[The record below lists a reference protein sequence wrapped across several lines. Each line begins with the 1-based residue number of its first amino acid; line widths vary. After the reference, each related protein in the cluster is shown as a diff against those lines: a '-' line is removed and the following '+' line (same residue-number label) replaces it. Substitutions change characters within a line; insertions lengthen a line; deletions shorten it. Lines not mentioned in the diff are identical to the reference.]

1 MDVNEVLAWAD
12 KLVFAKTGAHLNNL
26 QQAILAEAWDSQKYH
41 EIAEDYRCTE
51 ANVKRVAGGLWK
63 LISYEL
69 GEKVNKKNFRATME
83 RFYISNSTVGNNFV
97 NSKLVGRNITVC
109 GESWHSEE
117 AAKKRSPTSTS
128 STSSTST
135 SDQPEQCHDLT
146 EAPYTFPFNNRTAEI
161 SQLKQWILSENTQ
174 IVTIF
179 GWPGIGKSTLA
190 KKLVEEIKDNFDYI
204 LWRQCNDSLNQTSLE
219 THLIEFF
226 CQNKDIKDSKD
237 SKQRS
242 RSSILDY
249 LRLSRCLIILDDFQ
263 ETFTPGELAGTYRPE
278 LENYGK
284 FLKEIA
290 RSPHNSCVL
299 LLSWE
304 KPTEIATLEGQK
316 CPCRSLQLGG
326 LGELATEILAEKEL
340 KDRHKWSELI
350 QLYGGNPSWLNITV
364 ATIDDLFNGSVDRFL
379 SYPSLFLGDLEP
391 ILEEYYQRL
400 SPSEKMVILWLANQ
414 EAADMFQKPAEFTLS
429 DADFLKAV
437 QSLRKRG
444 LLEKISDNNGASLF
458 AVPALMKNYVKNR

>member
-1 MDVNEVLAWAD
+1 MNVQEVLEWTD
-12 KLVFAKTGAHLNNL
+12 KLVFEKTGKHLDSL
-26 QQAILAEAWDSQKYH
+26 QKAVVEGTWNRQKYP
-41 EIAEDYRCTE
+41 EIAQNCHRTHERI
-51 ANVKRVAGGLWK
+51 KQVARELWQ
-63 LISYEL
+63 LISAEL
-69 GEKVNKKNFRATME
+69 GENVKQANFRSILE
-83 RFYISNSTVGNNFV
+83 QVEFSNILIDSDYAQIANINFCQE
-97 NSKLVGRNITVC
+97 NCPYPKAKK
-109 GESWHSEE
+109 
-117 AAKKRSPTSTS
+117 AAKKRSPSSTS
-128 STSSTST
+128 STSS

-226 CQNKDIKDSKD
+226 CQNKDSKDSKD

-290 RSPHNSCVL
+290 RSPHNSCIL

-350 QLYGGNPSWLNITV
+350 QLYGGNPSWLNITT
-364 ATIDDLFNGSVDRFL
+364 ATIEDLFNGSVDRFL

-391 ILEEYYQRL
+391 ILDEYYQRL

-458 AVPALMKNYVKNR
+458 AVPALIKNYVKNR

>member
-41 EIAEDYRCTE
+41 EIAEDYHCTE

-63 LISYEL
+63 LISDEL
-69 GEKVNKKNFRATME
+69 DEKVNKKNFRATME
-83 RFYISNSTVGNNFV
+83 RFYISNSTVSNSNNNFL
-97 NSKLVGRNITVC
+97 NNKFIGRSITVC
-109 GESWHSEE
+109 GERWHSEE
-117 AAKKRSPTSTS
+117 AAKKRSPS

-204 LWRQCNDSLNQTSLE
+204 LWRQCNDSLSQTSLE
-219 THLIEFF
+219 THLIEFL
-226 CQNKDIKDSKD
+226 CQNKDTKDSKD

-263 ETFTPGELAGTYRPE
+263 ETFTPGQLAGTYRPE

-290 RSPHNSCVL
+290 R
-299 LLSWE
+299 
-304 KPTEIATLEGQK
+304 
-316 CPCRSLQLGG
+316 
-326 LGELATEILAEKEL
+326 
-340 KDRHKWSELI
+340 
-350 QLYGGNPSWLNITV
+350 
-364 ATIDDLFNGSVDRFL
+364 
-379 SYPSLFLGDLEP
+379 
-391 ILEEYYQRL
+391 
-400 SPSEKMVILWLANQ
+400 
-414 EAADMFQKPAEFTLS
+414 EA
-429 DADFLKAV
+429 
-437 QSLRKRG
+437 
-444 LLEKISDNNGASLF
+444 
-458 AVPALMKNYVKNR
+458 

>member
-41 EIAEDYRCTE
+41 EIAEDYHCTE
-51 ANVKRVAGGLWK
+51 ANVKRVAGSLWK
-63 LISYEL
+63 LISDEL
-69 GEKVNKKNFRATME
+69 DEKVNKKNFRATMK
-83 RFYISNSTVGNNFV
+83 RFYISNYNVGDLAQ
-97 NSKLVGRNITVC
+97 SKFYESSINIC
-109 GESWHSEE
+109 GEKRQLEK
-117 AAKKRSPTSTS
+117 AAKKRSPTDSAKNT
-128 STSSTST
+128 TNN
-135 SDQPEQCHDLT
+135 QPEKSYDLT
-146 EAPYTFPFNNRTAEI
+146 EAPEYERFVNRRDELAT
-161 SQLKQWILSENTQ
+161 LKQWILGENSRV
-174 IVTIF
+174 VTIF
-179 GWPGIGKSTLA
+179 GLPGIGKSTLA

-284 FLKEIA
+284 FLKEMA

-326 LGELATEILAEKEL
+326 LGELATEILAEKDL

-350 QLYGGNPSWLNITV
+350 QLYGGNPSWLNITA
-364 ATIDDLFNGSVDRFL
+364 ATIEDLFNGSVDRFL

-391 ILEEYYQRL
+391 MLEEYYQRL

-458 AVPALMKNYVKNR
+458 AVPALIKNYVKNR